1 MLPHEPRP
9 ILRLSLSSQPH
20 DRVPT
25 QRHRPSQEFEKH
37 RLKVHRGQS
46 LHIQLPNL
54 GLRLAAGG
62 KEAKEVGADGLHER
76 TANYTQCDGEDGSA
90 LDSSGQFNLTFK
102 TAMIPHGP
110 PRIGSDLFQDCDDTS
125 WATQDWI

>member
-1 MLPHEPRP
+1 MLPREPRP
-9 ILRLSLSSQPH
+9 ILRLSLSRQPH

-62 KEAKEVGADGLHER
+62 REAKEVGADGLHER
-76 TANYTQCDGEDGSA
+76 AANYTQCDGEGGPA
-90 LDSSGQFNLTFK
+90 LGLIRSIQLD
-102 TAMIPHGP
+102 
-110 PRIGSDLFQDCDDTS
+110 FQDCDDTS